1 MGRFKTH
8 EERARIHLKK
18 KQQRE
23 FDAKKLAAL
32 SAVIKERKEKKNA
45 AE

>member
-8 EERARIHLKK
+8 EERLRLHEKK
-18 KQQRE
+18 RKQRE

-32 SAVIKERKEKKNA
+32 SAMIKERKEKKNV
-45 AE
+45 E